1 MPKVLSPSGWFNFFS
16 TPISLLRW
24 SLILGWPKVLPF
36 PVPCL
41 DFRRYHFLA
50 SQQGNHSNFH
60 GNNPRD
66 DRASPQNT
74 ACVIAEDIPSPS
86 NEVLSASHYVLLGG
100 PSVALQICK
109 GLYHLLLQTNPG
121 LCLMCWSSWK
131 DSEGGFSHKGQG
143 VPFGCPPS
151 AQISEHKYID

>member
-1 MPKVLSPSGWFNFFS
+1 MYQKFFPLMLIEFFLYSHLSS
-16 TPISLLRW
+16 RVA
-24 SLILGWPKVLPF
+24 LGGPKVLPF
-36 PVPCL
+36 PVHCL

-50 SQQGNHSNFH
+50 SKPGNHSYFH
-60 GNNPRD
+60 GKNPRD

-74 ACVIAEDIPSPS
+74 ACVIAEDFPSQS

-121 LCLMCWSSWK
+121 LCLRCWSSRM
-131 DSEGGFSHKGQG
+131 DSEGGFSHKGQDI
-143 VPFGCPPS
+143 PFGCPPS